1 MDDFGGVDSLRIL
14 VSKSPLGGSLRELVP
29 SAKKKSANHRT
40 NILIIRFSSYT
51 YDAQIGQFEPLR
63 LTSRRRIA
71 IHILDPNCAHV

>member
-1 MDDFGGVDSLRIL
+1 MEPIYVFLQFQIL
-14 VSKSPLGGSLRELVP
+14 INWDLTLVRKHP
-29 SAKKKSANHRT
+29 NHRT